1 LGGFAQHNILKAA
14 LKGISLVGN
23 ENPLESK
30 FFAMELS
37 DGNLKKVRSV
47 QQFPEIERRVLK
59 KAQVKK
65 SIKTSRTKADWPS
78 IYKKTYWV

>member
-59 KAQVKK
+59 KSSSKK
-65 SIKTSRTKADWPS
+65 INKSEPN
-78 IYKKTYWV
+78 